1 MPRLVGV
8 DIPEHKKTLYSLT
21 SIYGVG
27 LKISEKV
34 LDQAGVDKDKRARDL
49 TQDEVGRINKV
60 LENYINEGNLRR
72 QINENIQRLKRTR
85 SYRGMRHSAGLP
97 TRGQRTKTNS
107 RTARGGGK
115 RKTVGAMT
123 KEMAAKLEAAKS
135 KK

>member
-1 MPRLVGV
+1 MPRIVGV

-21 SIYGVG
+21 AVYGVG

-34 LDQAGVDKDKRARDL
+34 LAQAGVDPDKRARDL
-49 TQDEVGRINKV
+49 TQDEVGKINKV

-72 QINENIQRLKRTR
+72 QVVENINRLKRIR
-85 SYRGMRHSAGLP
+85 AYRGLRHIAKLP
-97 TRGQRTKTNS
+97 ARGQRTKTNS
-107 RTARGGGK
+107 RNARGGAK

-123 KEMAAKLEAAKS
+123 KEMAAKLDAAKA

>member
-21 SIYGVG
+21 AIYGVG
-27 LKISEKV
+27 LKVSEKV

-49 TQDEVGRINKV
+49 NQDELGKINKV

-72 QINENIQRLKRTR
+72 QVNENIQRLKRTR
-85 SYRGMRHSAGLP
+85 AYRGLRHIANLP
-97 TRGQRTKTNS
+97 SRGQRTKTNS

-115 RKTVGAMT
+115 RRTVGAMT
-123 KEMAAKLEAAKS
+123 KEMAAKLDAAKS

>member
-8 DIPEHKKTLYSLT
+8 DIPENKKVLYSLT

-27 LKISEKV
+27 LNISQKV
-34 LDQAGVDKDKRARDL
+34 LDQAGIDPDKRARDL
-49 TQDEVGRINKV
+49 TQDEVGKINKV

-72 QINENIQRLKRTR
+72 QVSENIQRLKRIR
-85 SYRGMRHSAGLP
+85 SYRGMRHSAALP
-97 TRGQRTKTNS
+97 SRGQRTKTNS